1 VRIVATVISSGGY
14 DDCALIY
21 RILNGSFQERRSKVT
36 AERQVDDVDPL
47 LDCIRDGR
55 SDVVGGP
62 PSVSSKRAKRYET
75 TSRCHARD
83 ALGVIASRRHR
94 PGHCRGVPTE
104 RTIRVRRGVCVSI
117 PEVPRLN
124 DVRAVHEIVSAQ
136 VVDPAILVVV
146 YAVPIGR
153 VNSTISVEIFSRID
167 PQLRTQIGVIKVKS
181 SID

>member
-1 VRIVATVISSGGY
+1 
-14 DDCALIY
+14 
-21 RILNGSFQERRSKVT
+21 
-36 AERQVDDVDPL
+36 
-47 LDCIRDGR
+47 
-55 SDVVGGP
+55 
-62 PSVSSKRAKRYET
+62 
-75 TSRCHARD
+75 
-83 ALGVIASRRHR
+83 
-94 PGHCRGVPTE
+94 VPTE